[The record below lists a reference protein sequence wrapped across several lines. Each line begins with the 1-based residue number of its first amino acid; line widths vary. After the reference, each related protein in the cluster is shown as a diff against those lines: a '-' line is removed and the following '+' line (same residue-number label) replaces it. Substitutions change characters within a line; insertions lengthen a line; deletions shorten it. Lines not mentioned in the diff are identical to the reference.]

1 MTHFLTIVTVTV
13 EIPPHDLP
21 TLQLVK
27 NIFAEAYKYCNSYVK
42 NTLSKKNK
50 NWLVSSERV
59 WEQLLL
65 TASLK
70 SE

>member
-27 NIFAEAYKYCNSYVK
+27 NIFAEAYKYRSTTSYVI
-42 NTLSKKNK
+42 NTLSGKKNK
-50 NWLVSSERV
+50 N
-59 WEQLLL
+59 
-65 TASLK
+65 
-70 SE
+70 